1 MTRDVVEISTNVDYE
16 DGEEPTKRIG
26 TRDVDEAL
34 KFLSG
39 EENIPHMSESDEK
52 RLLRKIDWHIMPLI
66 TCCYFLQYLDK
77 TLMNYA
83 NVMGIK
89 EDTGITGN
97 QFSLLATIFYISFIA
112 CEFPT
117 GYLMQRLPLAR
128 YLGANIILWGITV
141 AANAGAHNWAAL
153 VALRVLL
160 GCFVAVVAPA
170 LILITGMWY
179 KRSEQPLRVGIWYVS
194 TGIGQIVGALA
205 SYGLQFY
212 DGGSSFKSW
221 QVMFLVFG
229 LLTVLIGVLAARL
242 LPSSP
247 MTAGFLT
254 RAEKVW
260 AVERVRGNRTGIQNR
275 RLKPRQVLECVAD
288 PQAWLLCLVIVLSN
302 IPNGSVS
309 TYQAAVIESFGFS
322 PRVSALLSVASGA
335 AAVAST
341 LAVAWFGGRFNASGA
356 GIVFL
361 LACGGVLGGGLVAFA
376 ARDDMASQLAGN
388 FLTNLIGSSMAL
400 IYSYSSCNFAGNT
413 KKVTVNALFLVS
425 FGVGNI
431 IGPLTFQDNDAPR
444 YIPAKVTIVA
454 SSCAACVLTLVLM
467 AYYFCENRRRDRVA
481 ATTEQQQ
488 GHGEF
493 YDLTDKENLA
503 FRYRY

>member
-1 MTRDVVEISTNVDYE
+1 MARDVVEISADMDFE
-16 DGEEPTKRIG
+16 DGEPTKRIG

-34 KFLSG
+34 KFLGSEG
-39 EENIPHMSESDEK
+39 DIPPMSEGDEK

-128 YLGANIILWGITV
+128 YLGANIILWGIMV
-141 AANAGAHNWAAL
+141 AANAGAHNYAAL

-170 LILITGMWY
+170 LILVTGMWY

-194 TGIGQIVGALA
+194 TGAGQIVGALA
-205 SYGLQFY
+205 SYGLQFHR
-212 DGGSSFKSW
+212 GGLLASW
-221 QVMFLVFG
+221 QILFLVFG
-229 LLTVLIGVLAARL
+229 LLTVLIGVLAAWL

-247 MTAGFLT
+247 MTAAFLT
-254 RAEKVW
+254 REERLW
-260 AVERVRGNRTGIQNR
+260 AVQRVRANRTGIQN
-275 RLKPRQVLECVAD
+275 KHFKARQVLECLRD
-288 PQAWLLCLVIVLSN
+288 PQTWLICLVIILSN

-309 TYQAAVIESFGFS
+309 TYQAAIIESFGFS
-322 PRVSALLSVASGA
+322 SKESALLSVASGA
-335 AAVAST
+335 VAIVST
-341 LAVAWFGGRFNASGA
+341 LAVAWFGGRFNASGL

-376 ARDDMASQLAGN
+376 ARDDMPSQLTGN
-388 FLTNLIGSSMAL
+388 FLTNFIGSSMAL
-400 IYSYSSCNFAGNT
+400 LYSYSSCNFAGNT
-413 KKVTVNALFLVS
+413 KKVTVNAMFLVS
-425 FGVGNI
+425 FGIGNI
-431 IGPLTFQDNDAPR
+431 VGPLTFQDRDAPR

-454 SSCAACVLTLVLM
+454 TSCAACLLTVALM
-467 AYYFCENRRRDRVA
+467 GYYFYENRRRDRLA
-481 ATTEQQQ
+481 ATTEQQ
-488 GHGEF
+488 GNSEF
-493 YDLTDKENLA
+493 YDLTDKENLE